1 MSYFSH
7 NLKFWRT
14 QKGLSQEKFATELGI
29 NRGKLA
35 TYEEAV
41 EPRQEFLISLVDN
54 FHINLHYFL
63 TRKMTEGTFDTFFL
77 DDPSEDFTIEKKQL
91 GTAIISKMQIMA
103 DEENPTE
110 RKRLSDE
117 LTLDVS
123 RMIEEK
129 QEVQE
134 QLLLLMKRL
143 KQ

>member
-1 MSYFSH
+1 MSYFSQ

-14 QKGLSQEKFATELGI
+14 KKGLSQEKFAHELGI

-77 DDPSEDFTIEKKQL
+77 EDPVQDFTIEKKL
-91 GTAIISKMQIMA
+91 SDTDIIDKIQTMA
-103 DEENPTE
+103 NEENQE
-110 RKRLSDE
+110 LRRNISNE

-123 RMIEEK
+123 RMLEER
-129 QEVQE
+129 QELQE
-134 QLLLLMKRL
+134 ELLIFMKKLRD
-143 KQ
+143 

>member
-1 MSYFSH
+1 MSHFSH
-7 NLKFWRT
+7 NLKFWRN
-14 QKGLSQEKFATELGI
+14 QKRLSQEKFAHELGI

-77 DDPSEDFTIEKKQL
+77 NEPSQDFSIDKKQL
-91 GTAIISKMQIMA
+91 GTSIISKLQAMA
-103 DEENPTE
+103 NEENPIE
-110 RKRLSDE
+110 RRQLSDE
-117 LTLDVS
+117 LTLQVS

-143 KQ
+143 KH